1 MPSFDETPV
10 SGTPVPDEPE
20 LLDESELNPGL
31 PVEAEVVE
39 EPGSDETALAPKA
52 SGAMATFD
60 FNAIDLG
67 LSAPG
72 IVVAETGTKVSR
84 FPIERIKF
92 TTSKKERIS
101 IITDQVVIVKTHYA
115 EDVGSIICNGSLCC
129 EEFGLPSVRY
139 VFPVVHY
146 ENTDKK
152 GSPLTADIEVKALAI
167 GKDNY
172 EELLTIL
179 ENKGALSQ
187 FDIVVTCNDEG
198 YQKCSF
204 TEAGDAKWKKSKKA
218 CEYVAE
224 RLKKDGKNL
233 VAAIGRVV
241 TDAQLSKLLG
251 NDAAPGVSDDV
262 DLDDVFK
269 DA

>member
-1 MPSFDETPV
+1 MPNDFDDDLDIV
-10 SGTPVPDEPE
+10 DGVVADEAYVE
-20 LLDESELNPGL
+20 KSESLVKAN
-31 PVEAEVVE
+31 
-39 EPGSDETALAPKA
+39 STALAKEGP
-52 SGAMATFD
+52 GTID

-67 LSAPG
+67 LSSPA

-101 IITDQVVIVKTHYA
+101 VILDKVVIVKSHFA
-115 EDVGSIICNGSLCC
+115 EDIGSVLCNGSLCC
-129 EEFGLPSVRY
+129 DHFGLPSVRY
-139 VFPVVHY
+139 LFPVVHY

-152 GSPLTADIEVKALAI
+152 GTPLSSDIDVKVLAV

-172 EELLTIL
+172 EELVTIMD
-179 ENKGALSQ
+179 NKGPLSQ

-218 CEYVAE
+218 QQYVAD
-224 RLKKDGKNL
+224 RLKKDGKNM
-233 VAAIGRVV
+233 VAAIGRIM
-241 TDAQLSKLLG
+241 TDAQLRKAIG
-251 NDAAPGVSDDV
+251 ADTAPGIQEDVNMDDIFKSDE
-262 DLDDVFK
+262 
-269 DA
+269 